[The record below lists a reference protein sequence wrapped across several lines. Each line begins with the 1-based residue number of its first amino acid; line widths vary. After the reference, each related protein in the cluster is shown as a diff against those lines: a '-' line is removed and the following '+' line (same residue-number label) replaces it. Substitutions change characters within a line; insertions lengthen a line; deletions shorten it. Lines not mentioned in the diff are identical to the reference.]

1 MDISHQFHQIGIL
14 LTDNG
19 LIPVLEEM
27 AVAIVPLIESHHI
40 PGQKAPHAKSQR
52 DLPRF
57 AEQVKVVWQKGPGI
71 NLKTV
76 SFSEES
82 ESGKEVLSI
91 LIGQED
97 PSFLDTSP
105 HNMMEDTRSV

>member
-1 MDISHQFHQIGIL
+1 M
-14 LTDNG
+14 
-19 LIPVLEEM
+19 
-27 AVAIVPLIESHHI
+27 
-40 PGQKAPHAKSQR
+40 
-52 DLPRF
+52 
-57 AEQVKVVWQKGPGI
+57 VWQKGPSI